1 MFLTSNDFTANFDVQ
16 VNKNSN
22 GLIGEVHGINEYNDI
37 IFDISNISNISNQEY
52 NLFTA
57 LAEAEEDDEA
67 EDYSYR
73 FIVLVDNEVKYI
85 SLLYDKN
92 SGVIPVYADI
102 SNYTNINNGKQ
113 LILRVIKQHCR
124 RNILPYKPETK
135 LSRVY
140 WRNLELSSVPENKL
154 PLKHTP
160 SQWLNL
166 VNQLEP
172 KPRMFSS
179 IDSDESSETK
189 CEVLEYS
196 AKCYSGGKKYT
207 AEIQALFEKAAA
219 HKVPLRFPAGEYHF
233 GRINL
238 IGLSGINMIVEKDAY
253 IRASEDYKDYGDDG
267 WCNGF
272 FYIRD
277 CTDINISGEGVI
289 DGMDCFDPNGEEGF
303 RGAHLFNYTN
313 CENINVSGLTFKNS
327 GNYTNAVFNCK
338 NVRYSNIKVIGGHN
352 AVQYQD
358 SENIYIG
365 NCIFITGDD
374 CIAGAEGRNVLV
386 ENCELNTSCNGFRL
400 GGSDVTIRNVHI
412 YGPGKYE
419 HKSQKRNNTLSGF
432 TYFAPAD
439 WGSTVY
445 GDNWNISNVTVEN
458 ADRFFIFDNIDN
470 IGGWQDGM
478 PLRNIVFNN
487 VKATGM
493 TGSTIFKGAPNNKI
507 RIEMHNVSLTYKNT
521 EGLAPFDL
529 ANVDEFIQDNL
540 TINV

>member
-1 MFLTSNDFTANFDVQ
+1 MFLTSNGFTANFNVQ
-16 VNKNSN
+16 VDENSN
-22 GLIGEVHGINEYNDI
+22 ELIGEVHGINEYNDI
-37 IFDISNISNISNQEY
+37 VFDISNQEY

-57 LAEAEEDDEA
+57 SAETEEAEEND
-67 EDYSYR
+67 DYSYR

-92 SGVIPVYADI
+92 SGVLPVYADI
-102 SNYTNINNGKQ
+102 SNSKGKQ
-113 LILRVIKQHCR
+113 LVLRVIKQHCR
-124 RNILPYKPETK
+124 RNVLPYKPETK

-140 WRNLELSSVPENKL
+140 WRNLELSEVSADKL
-154 PLKHTP
+154 PQKHTP
-160 SQWLNL
+160 SQWLNT

-172 KPRMFSS
+172 KPKLESG
-179 IDSDESSETK
+179 ESSESDKTK
-189 CEVLEYS
+189 CEEYS
-196 AKCYSGGKKYT
+196 AKYYSGGKKYT

-238 IGLSGINMIVEKDAY
+238 IGLTGINMIVEKDAY

-313 CENINVSGLTFKNS
+313 CENIDVSGLTFKNS

-365 NCIFITGDD
+365 NCTFITGDD
-374 CIAGAEGRNVLV
+374 CIAGAEGRNVVV

-493 TGSTIFKGAPNNKI
+493 SGSTIFKSTPNNKI
-507 RIEMHNVSLTYKNT
+507 RIEMHNVSLMYKNID
-521 EGLAPFDL
+521 GLEPFDL

-540 TINV
+540 TIGKQNF